1 MTSRK
6 PSLRKRKSRSGRS
19 NIYIAALQYGE
30 ERIKEG
36 ISFQDMIKHLE
47 ETGYYTKGDNVFQ
60 FKEWFYLTFYN
71 PQWAQYAYQVKT
83 GKVQSELGM
92 QTNRHDSSGGFLQAE
107 QLFSLYDYLELK
119 EARIF
124 SRQAHKIAI
133 AAIVISGFLAAFSI
147 VVQVFDISFR

>member
-1 MTSRK
+1 MASRK
-6 PSLRKRKSRSGRS
+6 SSSRKRKSRSEKS
-19 NIYIAALQYGE
+19 NLYVAALQYGE
-30 ERIKEG
+30 ENISEG
-36 ISFQDMIKHLE
+36 VSYQDMIKYLE

-71 PQWAQYAYQVKT
+71 PTWAQTVYLIKN
-83 GKVQSELGM
+83 GRLKSELGN
-92 QTNRHDSSGGFLQAE
+92 QTNKFDSIAAFLQPE

-147 VVQVFDISFR
+147 IVQVFDISFR